1 MNRRVSVGKTYR
13 THFSCLAWLLA
24 MPVTAAEV
32 GNLQPAVDLNPDPA
46 IFETE
51 LVAQPTTVDLDGKG
65 LVAHA
70 YTFNGAIPGPELR
83 VKVGDK
89 VIVRFTNKLPEP
101 MIVHFHGIELDN
113 ANDGTTV
120 TQNPVQPGESFT
132 YRFRI
137 TRPGI
142 FWYHPHGPGLTDQVF
157 KGLYGSLVVADP
169 VEPALVARRLLP
181 SEAHTLMLGDTT
193 VCKTKGANDTVTF
206 AAGEGVPW
214 VFTDKGLG
222 PFPGHTAY
230 PTPKDLCENARDPH
244 SQPGATALAA
254 GDIPRVQPPHNCGGK
269 VPCRVNEGQVVLTN
283 GRVAPV
289 LDVRRGETVR
299 LRLVNAAVS
308 RYFRLWLAD
317 SQRRRLTLYRVGG
330 EGGLLDRVRV
340 EGGKQGALDLKYDP
354 GEILLANAD
363 RADVVFTVPEAG
375 TGDTL
380 TLWTGDYQ
388 RYGTTEYPYG
398 YGALPSMPVVTLRIS
413 GKTRERV
420 RIAKGDPLRTH
431 PAVNA
436 PIENLGVRPVSAH
449 LRDPAKL
456 EPARPGTADETMLFT
471 VVGLR
476 ESIDGVH
483 GMALEGGDVD
493 YRQVPHLAST
503 RYAVV
508 GDLIELTLRNGTQV
522 HHPLHLHGFSFQP
535 VRLLDSM
542 DKVVYQYDYN
552 EWVDSIDVPATHQL
566 VFRVRL
572 DDRPRFDDGKP
583 GGAAGRWMV
592 HCHIFNHAGVGM
604 MAELVVLD
612 RAP

>member
-1 MNRRVSVGKTYR
+1 VSLLTI
-13 THFSCLAWLLA
+13 CLDAA
-24 MPVTAAEV
+24 AAEV
-32 GNLQPAVDLNPDPA
+32 GNLRPAVDLNPDPA
-46 IFETE
+46 VFETE
-51 LVAQPTTVDLDGKG
+51 LVAQPKTVDLDGKG
-65 LVAHA
+65 LIANA

-83 VKVGDK
+83 LKVGDK

-113 ANDGTTV
+113 VNDGTTV

-132 YRFRI
+132 YRFRV

-157 KGLYGSLVVADP
+157 KGLYGSLIVSDP
-169 VEPALVARRLLP
+169 VEPELVARRLLP
-181 SEAHTLMLGDTT
+181 GEAHTLMLGDTT
-193 VCKTKGANDTVTF
+193 VCKAQGANDAATF
-206 AAGEGVPW
+206 PAGEGVPW
-214 VFTDKGLG
+214 IFTEKSLG

-230 PTPKDLCENARDPH
+230 PTPKDLCENPRDLH
-244 SQPGATALAA
+244 SYPGTTALAA

-289 LDVRRGETVR
+289 LEVRRGETVR

-317 SQRRRLTLYRVGG
+317 SQGRRLTLYRVGG

-340 EGGKQGALDLKYDP
+340 EGGRQGALDLKYDP

-363 RADVVFTVPEAG
+363 RVDVVFTVPETGAG
-375 TGDTL
+375 ETL

-398 YGALPSMPVVTLRIS
+398 YGALPSAPVATLRIK

-420 RIAKGDPLRTH
+420 RIAAGDPLRAH
-431 PAVNA
+431 PAVNV
-436 PIENLGVRPVSAH
+436 PIENLRALPVSAH
-449 LRDPAKL
+449 LLDPAKL
-456 EPARPGTADETMLFT
+456 DPPRPGTADETMLFT
-471 VVGLR
+471 IVGLR

-493 YRQVPHLAST
+493 YRQVPHLPST

-508 GDLIELTLRNGTQV
+508 GDLLELTLRNGTQA

-542 DKVVYQYDYN
+542 DRVVYEYDYN

-572 DDRPRFDDGKP
+572 DDRPRFDDGRP

-592 HCHIFNHAGVGM
+592 HCHIFNHAGIGM
-604 MAELVVLD
+604 MAELVVLE
-612 RAP
+612 RKP